1 MEKNKIIEIAN
12 DVQNKSNKD
21 LSSSLEFLNV
31 EFNKTKTLIID
42 LTRHLDA
49 VEILY
54 DKIND
59 EIKNRMT
66 V

>member
-1 MEKNKIIEIAN
+1 MEKSKVIEISN

-21 LSSSLEFLNV
+21 LSNALEFLND

-42 LTRHLDA
+42 LTRHLDT
-49 VEILY
+49 VEALY
-54 DKIND
+54 NKIND
-59 EIKNRMT
+59 EIKNRIT